1 MSETKLDGA
10 ISTSNAQAIISA
22 GESVRGLMSSVGVF
36 VPCAIYI
43 FWHVSASTCRHK
55 WTVHRTTN
63 VWNKVMD
70 YILGF
75 LHASWTAE
83 GTGWICTGFRIRYGE
98 QEKGFYWQ
106 NAGVPHL
113 NHWIFQIV
121 TLTTDPIWSA
131 CHLIHVEPAQ
141 VWWILHASICRIHG
155 GVCELCSWK
164 LCQRGLGGQGGFANL
179 WKQITQI
186 LVYVILLFRVPKAFS
201 KHSIHQLS
209 WILVVVMDWK
219 QTHTHI
225 YIYTYI
231 YIYIYIC
238 EKDVYFVDLNLR
250 HMCNIMFSTA
260 RNTWQNWT
268 LKNIYIY
275 IYIVLFELP
284 LGQDPPNHPVLQ
296 VPWPAGKHWSTGSW
310 DDVSCSL
317 RNI

>member
-1 MSETKLDGA
+1 MSVPA
-10 ISTSNAQAIISA
+10 
-22 GESVRGLMSSVGVF
+22 RVGTNG
-36 VPCAIYI
+36 PYI
-43 FWHVSASTCRHK
+43 EKQRMT
-55 WTVHRTTN
+55 

-186 LVYVILLFRVPKAFS
+186 LVYVILLFRVPKAFRNIPS
-201 KHSIHQLS
+201 TNCPGSWWLS
-209 WILVVVMDWK
+209 WIGSK
-219 QTHTHI
+219 HTHI
-225 YIYTYI
+225 YIYMWKRCIFCWFEFKAYVQSHVFNCQKYMAKLNTLYI
-231 YIYIYIC
+231 YIHNTLWIAFGSGPS
-238 EKDVYFVDLNLR
+238 KSPSPS
-250 HMCNIMFSTA
+250 ST
-260 RNTWQNWT
+260 
-268 LKNIYIY
+268 
-275 IYIVLFELP
+275 
-284 LGQDPPNHPVLQ
+284 
-296 VPWPAGKHWSTGSW
+296 WPAGKHWSTGSW